1 MKILKIITLSMIVF
15 LIQFCIFSIATS
27 QEVQYINYVITSE
40 GTIEPE
46 NSAIIRDGNNYFLTQ
61 DISGSVAI
69 QKNDAVFDGAGH
81 TLRGNAVIG
90 SYNLSDS
97 LLYLEAGLNL
107 TKAWNVTVQNLKVT
121 NCVNGVSLVN
131 AYFCKIV
138 NCTLFENAVDGMK
151 VAYSANNSI
160 VWNEFLSNCD
170 DAIQL
175 INAQS
180 NNIMVNALNSG
191 VAYRINGNG
200 LQLNGNCSEN
210 IIQGNTVIAFDT
222 GIFFDSSSGN
232 MTFNVVS
239 YNTFTD
245 NKWNGA
251 FVTGSGNNVTL
262 NNFYGNG
269 LILEGNSNCSGNY
282 WSMTPSV
289 NDSLPLGSPV
299 NIDVT
304 PVFREIPQTEPTST
318 NTPEVDTTTNPTI
331 HPRSTTSPTLTSTPT
346 TSTQPINPS
355 TPTSTPNPDQ
365 TQPPINPLIMIAI
378 TAILAAALVSVPLA
392 YKGKPKGVDKKL

>member
-1 MKILKIITLSMIVF
+1 MKILKSLLFNDCVF
-15 LIQFCIFSIATS
+15 NPILHFFNCNF

-151 VAYSANNSI
+151 
-160 VWNEFLSNCD
+160 LLTQQT
-170 DAIQL
+170 IQ
-175 INAQS
+175 
-180 NNIMVNALNSG
+180 
-191 VAYRINGNG
+191 
-200 LQLNGNCSEN
+200 
-210 IIQGNTVIAFDT
+210 
-222 GIFFDSSSGN
+222 
-232 MTFNVVS
+232 
-239 YNTFTD
+239 
-245 NKWNGA
+245 
-251 FVTGSGNNVTL
+251 
-262 NNFYGNG
+262 
-269 LILEGNSNCSGNY
+269 
-282 WSMTPSV
+282 
-289 NDSLPLGSPV
+289 
-299 NIDVT
+299 
-304 PVFREIPQTEPTST
+304 
-318 NTPEVDTTTNPTI
+318 
-331 HPRSTTSPTLTSTPT
+331 
-346 TSTQPINPS
+346 
-355 TPTSTPNPDQ
+355 
-365 TQPPINPLIMIAI
+365 
-378 TAILAAALVSVPLA
+378 
-392 YKGKPKGVDKKL
+392 